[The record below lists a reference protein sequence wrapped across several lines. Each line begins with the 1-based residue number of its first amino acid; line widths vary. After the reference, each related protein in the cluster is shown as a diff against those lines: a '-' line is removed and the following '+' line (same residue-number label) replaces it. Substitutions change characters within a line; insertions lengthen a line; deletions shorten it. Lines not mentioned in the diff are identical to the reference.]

1 MDKQIEGPP
10 KNVFN
15 YEAVRRDGHQFED
28 VKSDEN
34 GQNINTNNQPK
45 NDKQFLNEMQDLFDT

>member
-15 YEAVRRDGHQFED
+15 YEATRDGHQFED